1 MSTLEVWL
9 LIVGLTLITIFTRT
23 VFVMLG
29 SHVVLPAR
37 LQRALRYAPGAALI
51 AIIMPDLAIWQ
62 DELLLSVENYRLV
75 AGVLALVFYI
85 LTRRMLATI
94 LLGMA
99 IFTVLRLFA

>member
-9 LIVGLTLITIFTRT
+9 LIAGLTVVTLFTRT

-29 SHVVLPAR
+29 SRVVLPNR

-51 AIIMPDLAIWQ
+51 AIIMPDLATWQ
-62 DELLLSVENYRLV
+62 GHLVLGVENHRLV
-75 AGVLALVFYI
+75 AGLIAIAFFA

-94 LLGMA
+94 VLGMA
-99 IFTVLRLFA
+99 VYTALRFLA